1 MHTEDHEHRR
11 GIKLEPSYT
20 HVEASS
26 SSRTKMNATSEF
38 AGAVEMWRGFSI
50 GFDEELLED
59 YDQWRGIKIPLEAA
73 VAERDEVTGGHL
85 ESGTTTFGSVSN
97 SLSAYS
103 ASAASW
109 LSSSWATDTT
119 ADDFDELGDQNG
131 GDKDGGDGGHSDWVD
146 LGGDKDEPAARDH
159 RHPHQRRAAHS
170 EPAFERGGGGGA
182 DEADVLDGF
191 DVWFGS
197 SSSGDDN
204 DANWSEDGDWSDDG
218 DDALQA
224 PTQTQRKAAD
234 RLSAKS
240 SQHRRGTKTVDIE
253 VDGVRLPLP
262 ISSFAA

>member
-50 GFDEELLED
+50 GFDEALLED

-119 ADDFDELGDQNG
+119 ADDFDELGNQNG
-131 GDKDGGDGGHSDWVD
+131 GDKDGGDGGHSDWEI
-146 LGGDKDEPAARDH
+146 G
-159 RHPHQRRAAHS
+159 RAS
-170 EPAFERGGGGGA
+170 CRER
-182 DEADVLDGF
+182 V
-191 DVWFGS
+191 
-197 SSSGDDN
+197 
-204 DANWSEDGDWSDDG
+204 
-218 DDALQA
+218 
-224 PTQTQRKAAD
+224 
-234 RLSAKS
+234 
-240 SQHRRGTKTVDIE
+240 
-253 VDGVRLPLP
+253 
-262 ISSFAA
+262 